1 MRRAIV
7 GSILL
12 VAVAMILGGT
22 VFRDQVANARSL
34 AQSVVVTNP
43 PSQPVPVH
51 EQGTVSVN
59 VTNDSLAV
67 TPPRALQAYFEGR
80 NAAGFDLF
88 PETIAGDRPFLIKRV
103 IISRIANADIQKIW
117 LYVQIKCVC
126 PERDEI
132 PYYLDIPIEV
142 QGGQGMLDLGDGIY
156 VDQNRDRAAVGD
168 AIKFGFATG
177 GDGVTTRGFSALVL

>member
-34 AQSVVVTNP
+34 I
-43 PSQPVPVH
+43 
-51 EQGTVSVN
+51 G
-59 VTNDSLAV
+59 
-67 TPPRALQAYFEGR
+67 
-80 NAAGFDLF
+80 
-88 PETIAGDRPFLIKRV
+88 
-103 IISRIANADIQKIW
+103 ISR

-177 GDGVTTRGFSALVL
+177 GDGVTTRGFSALVLGEYR